1 MSRSTTSLLVLA
13 AAFLVAAGA
22 YVWRSHGAEAQTAT
36 HTHTNN
42 EVDAHEAAAPSM
54 QSATGKSSRK
64 HSHALSP
71 ALELLGPEYVELNN
85 RWFDPPALVP
95 SSAPAAYAQQFAG
108 TTTPLVID
116 PSCAARA
123 EMRAPN
129 LEASIRS
136 TVGVDT
142 TQAVPLDALV
152 QQVSQ
157 FWQRDGWF
165 YQLSA
170 RWDKDIP
177 ATYTLEHYR
186 SQGADFSAVERV
198 NVIQAGPMDAISM
211 AARIDEA
218 LANAEKQ
225 GAKRGARLVQ
235 LLLGGE
241 EGDSLQDLKIHNGRP
256 VAWMFGYGHCRLRN
270 DGAAFCRCVDPASA
284 SEAQKQEHRVID

>member
-1 MSRSTTSLLVLA
+1 MA
-13 AAFLVAAGA
+13 GGA
-22 YVWRSHGAEAQTAT
+22 YVWRSHSAGAQTAK
-36 HTHTNN
+36 HTHTSS
-42 EVDAHEAAAPSM
+42 EVDAHELTAL
-54 QSATGKSSRK
+54 SALSSTAKSPRK
-64 HSHALSP
+64 HSHVLSA
-71 ALELLGPEYVELNN
+71 ALELIGPEYVELNN
-85 RWFDPPALVP
+85 RWFDPPTFVP
-95 SSAPAAYAQQFAG
+95 SSTSAAGAQQFAS

-116 PSCAARA
+116 PSCATRA

-129 LEASIRS
+129 LEASIRNA
-136 TVGVDT
+136 VGVDT

-186 SQGADFSAVERV
+186 SQGADFSAVERISV
-198 NVIQAGPMDAISM
+198 NQAGPMDAISM
-211 AARIDEA
+211 ATRIDEG